1 MPDMTKEELTA
12 AVRCSKEAFEA
23 ATLAL
28 ELFEREPK
36 NNVFES
42 VAKAEYELEDVLRDR
57 AAADCEGSYNCG
69 ADEYRQGFFI
79 DGVEHVAIAS
89 VEYNRHDKTY
99 YYVEG
104 FDFRIEKIA

>member
-1 MPDMTKEELTA
+1 MTKEELTA
-12 AVRCSKEAFEA
+12 AAQHSKKVFEA

-28 ELFEREPK
+28 ELFERDPK

-42 VAKAEYELEDVLRDR
+42 VVKAEGELEDVLRGR

-69 ADEYRQGFFI
+69 NDEYRQGFFV
-79 DGVEHVAIAS
+79 DGVEYVAIAS

-99 YYVEG
+99 YYVEE
-104 FDFRIEKIA
+104 FDFRVEKIK